1 MWHGLQKFIQVSMTP
16 NRDQIKDI
24 RKNEQERLIKYINK
38 NFAPDDAES
47 ISEYVAESTQA
58 WENFYSAKEAAT
70 QAQQVIETLGIKPN
84 ARLTTILEWFAAEED
99 CPNWV
104 IR

>member
-38 NFAPDDAES
+38 N
-47 ISEYVAESTQA
+47 
-58 WENFYSAKEAAT
+58 KEKAR
-70 QAQQVIETLGIKPN
+70 EPPERIK
-84 ARLTTILEWFAAEED
+84 
-99 CPNWV
+99 
-104 IR
+104 